1 MEASLIT
8 GICIILGVLGVVV
21 WLPLIVF
28 FPVIK
33 SIADRIAGKSSQV
46 AQITTLQQKVILLE
60 AEVSDLKARQLLI
73 EDSQHFAQQFS
84 QTSQPKDK

>member
-1 MEASLIT
+1 
-8 GICIILGVLGVVV
+8 
-21 WLPLIVF
+21 
-28 FPVIK
+28 
-33 SIADRIAGKSSQV
+33 
-46 AQITTLQQKVILLE
+46 VILLE